1 MRYRN
6 SSWAIEFKLYGIKH
20 QESSD
25 ELHIDFSPSLSCAQR
40 PLCLEGRLG
49 RQKKKARVGQW
60 ERERE
65 EERPFPSSHRPT
77 LLAIFLIIAIFR
89 IGIPNGSLWGRERVP
104 PRIHPQSL
112 FLFPRLLS
120 FQETK
125 KENLG
130 TSLQMLKE
138 EIAKGYK
145 PFNKLCN
152 RFFLCIEICF
162 FNSNHHGRYLF
173 LNTNK
178 YIHIIS

>member
-1 MRYRN
+1 MSRRK
-6 SSWAIEFKLYGIKH
+6 AGERKK
-20 QESSD
+20 ES
-25 ELHIDFSPSLSCAQR
+25 AR
-40 PLCLEGRLG
+40 GTMG
-49 RQKKKARVGQW
+49 KKKRSF
-60 ERERE
+60 
-65 EERPFPSSHRPT
+65 FPLPIVPRA
-77 LLAIFLIIAIFR
+77 LAIFLIIAIFL
-89 IGIPNGSLWGRERVP
+89 IGIPNGSLWGGERVP

-130 TSLQMLKE
+130 PSLHMLKE
-138 EIAKGYK
+138 GIAKGYK

>member
-1 MRYRN
+1 MT
-6 SSWAIEFKLYGIKH
+6 LVP
-20 QESSD
+20 
-25 ELHIDFSPSLSCAQR
+25 PSLVRRGLFVSK
-40 PLCLEGRLG
+40 EGWGEKKRKRAWDDGKGKERKRG
-49 RQKKKARVGQW
+49 REAFSL
-60 ERERE
+60 
-65 EERPFPSSHRPT
+65 FPSSHAR
-77 LLAIFLIIAIFR
+77 LLFFFIIAILL
-89 IGIPNGSLWGRERVP
+89 IGIPNGSLCGRERVP

-120 FQETK
+120 FQKTK

>member
-1 MRYRN
+1 M
-6 SSWAIEFKLYGIKH
+6 H

-25 ELHIDFSPSLSCAQR
+25 ELHIDFSPSPSPAQR
-40 PLCLEGRLG
+40 SLCVEGRLG
-49 RQKKKARVGQW
+49 REKNKARVGRW

-65 EERPFPSSHRPT
+65 EERPFPSSHRT
-77 LLAIFLIIAIFR
+77 TRACYFFFFLIIAIFL
-89 IGIPNGSLWGRERVP
+89 IGIPNGSLCGRERVP

-125 KENLG
+125 KENIE

>member
-1 MRYRN
+1 MCRRKAGERKKQSARGTMRKGKRG
-6 SSWAIEFKLYGIKH
+6 L
-20 QESSD
+20 
-25 ELHIDFSPSLSCAQR
+25 FSLPIVPRA
-40 PLCLEGRLG
+40 
-49 RQKKKARVGQW
+49 
-60 ERERE
+60 
-65 EERPFPSSHRPT
+65 
-77 LLAIFLIIAIFR
+77 LAIFFLIIAIFL
-89 IGIPNGSLWGRERVP
+89 IGIPNGSLCGGERVP

>member
-1 MRYRN
+1 MSKEGWGEKKTKRA
-6 SSWAIEFKLYGIKH
+6 WD
-20 QESSD
+20 D
-25 ELHIDFSPSLSCAQR
+25 EKGKERKRGLF
-40 PLCLEGRLG
+40 PLPIVPR
-49 RQKKKARVGQW
+49 A
-60 ERERE
+60 
-65 EERPFPSSHRPT
+65 
-77 LLAIFLIIAIFR
+77 LAVFFFLIIAIFL
-89 IGIPNGSLWGRERVP
+89 IGIPNGSLCGGERVP

-152 RFFLCIEICF
+152 RFFLCIEICL

>member
-1 MRYRN
+1 MT
-6 SSWAIEFKLYGIKH
+6 LVP
-20 QESSD
+20 
-25 ELHIDFSPSLSCAQR
+25 PSLVRIGLFVSKEGWGEKKRKRAR
-40 PLCLEGRLG
+40 DDGKGKERKRGLFPLPIVPR
-49 RQKKKARVGQW
+49 A
-60 ERERE
+60 
-65 EERPFPSSHRPT
+65 
-77 LLAIFLIIAIFR
+77 LAIFLIIAIFR
-89 IGIPNGSLWGRERVP
+89 IGILNGSLWGRERVP

>member
-1 MRYRN
+1 MSKEGWEEKKQSASGTMGKGKRGRE
-6 SSWAIEFKLYGIKH
+6 A
-20 QESSD
+20 
-25 ELHIDFSPSLSCAQR
+25 FSL
-40 PLCLEGRLG
+40 
-49 RQKKKARVGQW
+49 
-60 ERERE
+60 
-65 EERPFPSSHRPT
+65 FPSSHAR
-77 LLAIFLIIAIFR
+77 LLFFFWIIAIFLI
-89 IGIPNGSLWGRERVP
+89 GILNGSLCGRERVP

>member
-1 MRYRN
+1 MTL
-6 SSWAIEFKLYGIKH
+6 APP
-20 QESSD
+20 
-25 ELHIDFSPSLSCAQR
+25 PSLSCAEAT
-40 PLCLEGRLG
+40 LCRRKAGKR
-49 RQKKKARVGQW
+49 KNKARVGRW

-65 EERPFPSSHRPT
+65 EEKPFPSSHRPT
-77 LLAIFLIIAIFR
+77 RACYFFFIIAIFL
-89 IGIPNGSLWGRERVP
+89 IGIPNGSLWGRERVR

>member
-1 MRYRN
+1 MRRGLFV
-6 SSWAIEFKLYGIKH
+6 SKEGWGEKKRKRAWDDGKGKERKRGLF
-20 QESSD
+20 
-25 ELHIDFSPSLSCAQR
+25 
-40 PLCLEGRLG
+40 PLPIVPRRLL
-49 RQKKKARVGQW
+49 
-60 ERERE
+60 
-65 EERPFPSSHRPT
+65 F
-77 LLAIFLIIAIFR
+77 FFIIAILL
-89 IGIPNGSLWGRERVP
+89 GIPNGSLCGRERVP

>member
-1 MRYRN
+1 MSKEGWEEKKQSASGTMGKGKRGREAFSLFL
-6 SSWAIEFKLYGIKH
+6 SSNA
-20 QESSD
+20 
-25 ELHIDFSPSLSCAQR
+25 
-40 PLCLEGRLG
+40 RLL
-49 RQKKKARVGQW
+49 
-60 ERERE
+60 
-65 EERPFPSSHRPT
+65 FFFFFF
-77 LLAIFLIIAIFR
+77 FLIIAIFL
-89 IGIPNGSLWGRERVP
+89 IGIPNGSLCGRERVP

>member
-1 MRYRN
+1 MCRRKAGERKKQSARGTMRKGKRGLFLLPIVPR
-6 SSWAIEFKLYGIKH
+6 A
-20 QESSD
+20 
-25 ELHIDFSPSLSCAQR
+25 
-40 PLCLEGRLG
+40 
-49 RQKKKARVGQW
+49 
-60 ERERE
+60 
-65 EERPFPSSHRPT
+65 
-77 LLAIFLIIAIFR
+77 LAIFFLIIGIFL
-89 IGIPNGSLWGRERVP
+89 IGIPNGSLCGGERVP

>member
-1 MRYRN
+1 MCRRKAGERKKQSARGTMRKGKRGRE
-6 SSWAIEFKLYGIKH
+6 A
-20 QESSD
+20 
-25 ELHIDFSPSLSCAQR
+25 FSL
-40 PLCLEGRLG
+40 
-49 RQKKKARVGQW
+49 
-60 ERERE
+60 
-65 EERPFPSSHRPT
+65 FPSYHAR
-77 LLAIFLIIAIFR
+77 LLFFFFLIIAIFL
-89 IGIPNGSLWGRERVP
+89 IGIPNGSLCGGERVP